1 MVAKLESKNNRLKE
15 KLHEYIVLDR
25 HIKTENEL
33 MKCRVTHLLSKIER
47 LKQRNKDIFKRN
59 RQLQR
64 TARKHIIINRVLKKE
79 IRNLKKQ
86 ERLQMLVAAA
96 ATL

>member
-1 MVAKLESKNNRLKE
+1 MGAKLESRNSRLKE
-15 KLHEYIVLDR
+15 KLHEYRVLDR
-25 HIKTENEL
+25 HVKTENEL
-33 MKCRVTHLLSKIER
+33 LKLRVNHLLSKVER
-47 LKQRNKDIFKRN
+47 LKQRNKDVFRRN

-64 TARKHIIINRVLKKE
+64 IARKHVIINRVLKKE